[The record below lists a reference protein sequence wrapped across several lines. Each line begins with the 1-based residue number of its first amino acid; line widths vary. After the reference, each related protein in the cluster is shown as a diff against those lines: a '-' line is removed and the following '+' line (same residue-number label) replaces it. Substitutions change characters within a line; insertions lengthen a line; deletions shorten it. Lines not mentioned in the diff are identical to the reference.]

1 MDFSIDPREAVGDE
15 FRRIAAELLETAIE
29 HLRSSDPARLPVAVH
44 EARKGC
50 KRLRALLRLVRPAL
64 VDRRYRALDAGVR
77 DAAREL
83 SSTRDA
89 QALVDM
95 FDALLLAHGVQ
106 PPDAALV
113 SVREGLADRVSG
125 PEWDD
130 AGAAAALLRAS
141 ERLEVAREAVAV
153 TKLRL
158 DGFKAVRGGAATTYR
173 QGRHALGRLRREASS
188 ERSHEWRKAVKYTWH
203 HLELLEGTAP
213 SVLRPAGVSFHQ
225 LSDALGDAHNLAVL
239 TVLLEGSPA
248 RFGGP
253 LAIEPV
259 LRMAKASQ
267 AELEGRAIRLGVRL
281 YAESPKAFAGRL
293 HAYWRAERTVGSELP
308 TGELSDIADVRRP
321 DAGDGQSG
329 VDAPGEVV
337 VGAGANE
344 LVDGEALP
352 TGSHEAGAR
361 PVGDLELL

>member
-15 FRRIAAELLETAIE
+15 FRRIAAELLETALE
-29 HLRSSDPARLPVAVH
+29 ELQTSDPARLPVAVH
-44 EARKGC
+44 EARKAC
-50 KRLRALLRLVRPAL
+50 KRLRALFRLVRPSL

-95 FDALLLAHGVQ
+95 FDALLLAHGLSR
-106 PPDAALV
+106 PDAALG
-113 SVREGLADRVSG
+113 SVREGLTDRVSG

-130 AGAAAALLRAS
+130 AGAAAALRRAG

-158 DGFKAVRGGAATTYR
+158 DGFKAMRDGAATTYR
-173 QGRHALGRLRREASS
+173 QGRHALERLRREASA

-203 HLELLEGTAP
+203 HLELLQRTAP

-239 TVLLEGSPA
+239 AELLEGAPA

-253 LAIEPV
+253 LAIDPA
-259 LRMAKASQ
+259 LRMAKSSQ
-267 AELEGRAIRLGVRL
+267 AELEGRAIRLGLRL
-281 YAESPKAFAGRL
+281 YAEPAKAVAGRL
-293 HAYWRAERTVGSELP
+293 HGYWRAARTVGSELP
-308 TGELSDIADVRRP
+308 TGELSDIADVERP
-321 DAGDGQSG
+321 AGGESDSG
-329 VDAPGEVV
+329 VDAPGEVIA
-337 VGAGANE
+337 GAGADE

-352 TGSHEAGAR
+352 AGGFEAGAR
-361 PVGDLELL
+361 PRGDLELL